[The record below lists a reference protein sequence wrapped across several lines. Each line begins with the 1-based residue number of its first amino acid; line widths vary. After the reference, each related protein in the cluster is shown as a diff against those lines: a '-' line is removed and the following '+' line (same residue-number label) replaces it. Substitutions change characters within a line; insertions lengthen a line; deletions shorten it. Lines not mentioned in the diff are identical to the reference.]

1 MTRASRVSELPALLL
16 IVVATFLLVTV
27 NACQRAVFPEE
38 PPGASDAQPTDSG
51 SEPPILSIA
60 DASATESAGTLRLQV
75 TLSSTS
81 VKTVTVRY
89 TTESS
94 TAEEREDYTATE
106 GTLTF
111 VPGVLQ
117 QDIAVPIHQDDVDE
131 ADRETFTV
139 NLAGAQNATLGDA
152 TATAT
157 ILDDDVTVGVEADAL
172 TVVEGD
178 VARFTVSLT
187 GGPSSAPVAIGYQV
201 AGTASVGTDYT
212 MPDGSLTL
220 VAGAATGTIAID
232 TLADEVLDPGETL
245 QVKLHDAS
253 TLPGTVIVNPAK
265 AGATITIADAAM
277 VEVSVA
283 PPAQEVVEGHDADL
297 SVTLSGAVAA
307 PVSLRYET
315 VNETAE
321 AGRDYTPTAGALIF
335 APGQIEQMI
344 AVPILPD
351 DLDEADERFAV
362 LLTALNLPGGVSLGA
377 AAATIIITDDDDPP
391 VLSIMDATV
400 VEGDVAEF
408 VVSLDPAS
416 ARQVT
421 VAHATGDGTAQAFED
436 YTAVSSTTLT
446 FEAGDTEQAISIS
459 TTQDSRN
466 EDEEAFT
473 VTLSNPSN
481 ATLAAGATTA
491 TGTIADDDALPVL
504 SITGAAV
511 SEGEAAEFVV
521 KLSPASGKPV
531 TVAYRTEDGTAR
543 AGEDYTAVPRM
554 TLTFDAGDTEQ
565 TIRITTQQDTRNEG
579 QEAFTVT
586 LRNPWNATLAAGATT
601 ATGTITD
608 DDTLP
613 VLSITGAAVSE
624 GEAAEFV
631 VKLSPASGKPVT
643 VAYRT
648 EDGTARAGEDYTAVP
663 RMTLTFDAGDT
674 EQTIRI
680 TTQQDTRNEGQEAFT
695 VTLSDPSNATLA
707 AGATTAT
714 GTITDDDTLPV
725 LSITGAAVSEGEA
738 AEFVVTLSP
747 ASGKPV
753 TVTWRTDDGTARARE
768 DYTAVSSTRLTFNA
782 GDTEQTIRITTEQDT
797 RNEDQEAFTV
807 TLRNPWNA
815 TLAAGA
821 TTATG
826 TITDDDALPVLSI
839 TGAAVSEG
847 EAAEFV
853 VKLSPAS
860 GKPVT
865 VAYRTEDGTA
875 RAGEDYTAVPRMT
888 LTFDAG
894 DTEQTIRITTQQ
906 DTRNE
911 GQEAFT
917 VTLSSP
923 SNATLAA
930 GAATATGTIADDDDP
945 PLLSLAG
952 AAVSEG
958 ETAEFVVT
966 LSPASGKPVTV
977 AYRTDDGTARA
988 REDYTAVSSMTLT
1001 FAAGDT
1007 EQTISISTIQ
1017 DTRSED
1023 QETFTVTLSNPSNA
1037 TLARHAATATGA
1049 ITDDDEIRDDHG
1061 NTRSTAT
1068 SVQPGT
1074 PISGRLETATDV
1086 DFFKVAVSSTSTLI
1100 AATDEAKAAD
1110 WQHVEYRDT
1119 VVRIEGFGFYSSNT
1133 DSLDT
1138 AEVTVGVPGT
1148 YDVFVRVTS
1157 AHATYY
1163 DLAVWLIN
1171 PEAPDWSFDIALR
1184 YLGTEPTAAQK
1195 STIRAAARVWERV
1208 ITRGLPD
1215 RPVASSN
1222 ESCEDDDPSLF
1233 GVLIDDLLINIR
1245 LQAVDG
1251 TGGVLAAA
1259 GPCWIRSADGLPYLG
1274 DVLFDTADLAS
1285 LELHDALGGTAAHE
1299 IAHVLGFGLLWDH
1312 LLKEPSLGRPGQ
1324 DTHFDGQEAV
1334 AKFNEAGGDT
1344 YAGAKVPV
1352 ENDTSEYGI
1361 GALDAHWRESVFG
1374 AEMMTTSVVIADP
1387 PEPLSAVTIASLADL
1402 GYEVDYSQAQSYLL
1416 PTAVSSR
1423 RAGAGAIRLM
1433 QLRNDIRR
1441 KPIRVGDPPE
1451 LPIPVIAR

>member
-1 MTRASRVSELPALLL
+1 MMKASRVSELPALLL
-16 IVVATFLLVTV
+16 IVVVTFLLVSL
-27 NACQRAVFPEE
+27 NSCQRAVFPQE
-38 PPGASDAQPTDSG
+38 PPGSSDSQPTDSA
-51 SEPPILSIA
+51 SEPPMLSIA
-60 DASATESAGTLRLQV
+60 DASATESAGTLRLEV
-75 TLSSTS
+75 TLSSAS
-81 VKTVTVRY
+81 VRTVTVRY

-94 TAEEREDYTATE
+94 TAQRGEDYTATE

-111 VPGVLQ
+111 VAGVIQ
-117 QDIAVPIHQDDVDE
+117 QNIAVPIHQDDEDE

-139 NLAGAQNATLGDA
+139 NLGVAENATLGDA

-187 GGPSSAPVAIGYQV
+187 GGPSTAQVAIGYQV
-201 AGTASVGTDYT
+201 AGTASAGTDYT
-212 MPDGSLTL
+212 MPDGRLTL
-220 VAGAATGTIAID
+220 VAGAATGTIAIH
-232 TLADEVLDPGETL
+232 TVADEVLDPGETL
-245 QVKLHDAS
+245 QVKLHGAS
-253 TLPGTVIVNPAK
+253 TMPGTVIVNPAR
-265 AGATITIADAAM
+265 AAATTTIADADM

-283 PPAQEVVEGHDADL
+283 PPAQEVEEGRNAVF

-335 APGQIEQMI
+335 TLGQIEQMI
-344 AVPILPD
+344 AIPILPD
-351 DLDEADERFAV
+351 DLDETDERFAV
-362 LLTALNLPGGVSLGA
+362 LLTAVNLPDGVRLGA
-377 AAATIIITDDDDPP
+377 VTATIIITDDDDPP
-391 VLSIMDATV
+391 VLSIVDDTV

-408 VVSLDPAS
+408 VVSLDAAS

-421 VAHATGDGTAQAFED
+421 VAYATGDGTARALED

-446 FEAGDTEQAISIS
+446 FA
-459 TTQDSRN
+459 
-466 EDEEAFT
+466 
-473 VTLSNPSN
+473 
-481 ATLAAGATTA
+481 
-491 TGTIADDDALPVL
+491 
-504 SITGAAV
+504 
-511 SEGEAAEFVV
+511 
-521 KLSPASGKPV
+521 
-531 TVAYRTEDGTAR
+531 
-543 AGEDYTAVPRM
+543 
-554 TLTFDAGDTEQ
+554 AGDTEQ
-565 TIRITTQQDTRNEG
+565 TIRIATQQDTRNE
-579 QEAFTVT
+579 A
-586 LRNPWNATLAAGATT
+586 P
-601 ATGTITD
+601 
-608 DDTLP
+608 
-613 VLSITGAAVSE
+613 
-624 GEAAEFV
+624 
-631 VKLSPASGKPVT
+631 
-643 VAYRT
+643 
-648 EDGTARAGEDYTAVP
+648 
-663 RMTLTFDAGDT
+663 
-674 EQTIRI
+674 
-680 TTQQDTRNEGQEAFT
+680 EAFT

-714 GTITDDDTLPV
+714 GTIADDDDPPV
-725 LSITGAAVSEGEA
+725 LSLAGTTVSEGETV
-738 AEFVVTLSP
+738 EFVVTLSP

-768 DYTAVSSTRLTFNA
+768 DYTAVSSTRLTLTFNA

-797 RNEDQEAFTV
+797 RNED
-807 TLRNPWNA
+807 
-815 TLAAGA
+815 
-821 TTATG
+821 
-826 TITDDDALPVLSI
+826 
-839 TGAAVSEG
+839 
-847 EAAEFV
+847 
-853 VKLSPAS
+853 
-860 GKPVT
+860 
-865 VAYRTEDGTA
+865 
-875 RAGEDYTAVPRMT
+875 
-888 LTFDAG
+888 
-894 DTEQTIRITTQQ
+894 
-906 DTRNE
+906 
-911 GQEAFT
+911 QEAFT

>member
-1 MTRASRVSELPALLL
+1 MMKASRVSELPALLL
-16 IVVATFLLVTV
+16 IVVVTFLLVSL
-27 NACQRAVFPEE
+27 NSCQRAVFPQE
-38 PPGASDAQPTDSG
+38 PPGSSDSQPTDSA
-51 SEPPILSIA
+51 SEPPMLSIA
-60 DASATESAGTLRLQV
+60 DASATESAGTLRLEV
-75 TLSSTS
+75 TLSSAS
-81 VKTVTVRY
+81 VRTVTVRY

-94 TAEEREDYTATE
+94 TAQRGEDYTATE
-106 GTLTF
+106 GMLTF
-111 VPGVLQ
+111 VAGVIQ
-117 QDIAVPIHQDDVDE
+117 QNIAVPIHQDDEDE

-139 NLAGAQNATLGDA
+139 NLGVAENATLGDA

-187 GGPSSAPVAIGYQV
+187 GGPSTAQVAIGYQV
-201 AGTASVGTDYT
+201 AGTASAGTDYT
-212 MPDGSLTL
+212 MPDGRLTL
-220 VAGAATGTIAID
+220 VAGAATGTIAIH
-232 TLADEVLDPGETL
+232 TVADEVLDPGETL
-245 QVKLHDAS
+245 QVKLHGAS
-253 TLPGTVIVNPAK
+253 TMPGTVIVNPAR
-265 AGATITIADAAM
+265 AAATTTIADADM

-283 PPAQEVVEGHDADL
+283 PPAQEVEEGRNAVF

-321 AGRDYTPTAGALIF
+321 AGRDYTPTVGALIF
-335 APGQIEQMI
+335 TLGQIEQMI
-344 AVPILPD
+344 AIPILPD
-351 DLDEADERFAV
+351 DLDETDERFAV
-362 LLTALNLPGGVSLGA
+362 LLTAVNLPDGVRLGA
-377 AAATIIITDDDDPP
+377 VTATIIITDDDDPP
-391 VLSIMDATV
+391 VLSIMDDTV

-408 VVSLDPAS
+408 VVSLDAAS

-421 VAHATGDGTAQAFED
+421 VAYATGDGTAQAVED
-436 YTAVSSTTLT
+436 YTAVSHATTT
-446 FEAGDTEQAISIS
+446 FAAGYTKQTVSV
-459 TTQDSRN
+459 TTKEDARN
-466 EDEEAFT
+466 ED
-473 VTLSNPSN
+473 
-481 ATLAAGATTA
+481 
-491 TGTIADDDALPVL
+491 
-504 SITGAAV
+504 
-511 SEGEAAEFVV
+511 
-521 KLSPASGKPV
+521 
-531 TVAYRTEDGTAR
+531 R
-543 AGEDYTAVPRM
+543 
-554 TLTFDAGDTEQ
+554 
-565 TIRITTQQDTRNEG
+565 
-579 QEAFTVT
+579 
-586 LRNPWNATLAAGATT
+586 
-601 ATGTITD
+601 
-608 DDTLP
+608 
-613 VLSITGAAVSE
+613 
-624 GEAAEFV
+624 
-631 VKLSPASGKPVT
+631 
-643 VAYRT
+643 
-648 EDGTARAGEDYTAVP
+648 
-663 RMTLTFDAGDT
+663 
-674 EQTIRI
+674 
-680 TTQQDTRNEGQEAFT
+680 EAFT

-714 GTITDDDTLPV
+714 GTITDDDAPPE
-725 LSITGAAVSEGEA
+725 LSITGAAV
-738 AEFVVTLSP
+738 
-747 ASGKPV
+747 
-753 TVTWRTDDGTARARE
+753 R
-768 DYTAVSSTRLTFNA
+768 
-782 GDTEQTIRITTEQDT
+782 
-797 RNEDQEAFTV
+797 
-807 TLRNPWNA
+807 
-815 TLAAGA
+815 
-821 TTATG
+821 
-826 TITDDDALPVLSI
+826 
-839 TGAAVSEG
+839 EG

-860 GKPVT
+860 GRRVT
-865 VAYRTEDGTA
+865 VAYATGDGAA
-875 RAGEDYTAVPRMT
+875 RAREDYTAVSRAT

-894 DTEQTIRITTQQ
+894 DTERAISISTTQ

-911 GQEAFT
+911 DQEAFT
-917 VTLSSP
+917 VTLSNP

-930 GAATATGTIADDDDP
+930 GATTATATIADDDALP
-945 PLLSLAG
+945 VLSLAG
-952 AAVSEG
+952 TTVSEG

-988 REDYTAVSSMTLT
+988 GEDYTAVSSMTLT
-1001 FAAGDT
+1001 FDAGDT
-1007 EQTISISTIQ
+1007 EQTISISTTQ
-1017 DTRSED
+1017 DTRNED
-1023 QETFTVTLSNPSNA
+1023 QEAFTAMLSNPSNA
-1037 TLARHAATATGA
+1037 TLARDAATATGA

-1061 NTRSTAT
+1061 NTRSAAT
-1068 SVQPGT
+1068 SLQPGT

-1086 DFFKVAVSSTSTLI
+1086 DYFKLAVSSTSTLV

-1110 WQHVEYRDT
+1110 RQHVGYRDT
-1119 VVRIEGFGFYSSNT
+1119 IVRIEGFGYYSSNA
-1133 DSLDT
+1133 DSHDT

-1148 YDVFVRVTS
+1148 YDIFVRVTS

-1215 RPVASSN
+1215 RPVASSD
-1222 ESCEDDDPSLF
+1222 EGCEDDDPSLF

-1299 IAHVLGFGLLWDH
+1299 IAHVLGFGLLWDD
-1312 LLKEPSLGRPGQ
+1312 LLKEASLGRPGQ

-1334 AKFNEAGGDT
+1334 AKFDEAGGDT

-1352 ENDTSEYGI
+1352 ENDTTEYGI

-1374 AEMMTTSVVIADP
+1374 AEMMTTSVVVADA

-1423 RAGAGAIRLM
+1423 LAGAGAIRLM
-1433 QLRNDIRR
+1433 QLRNDIRK